1 MEGGSNL
8 KATAHVYVEGD
19 VQGVGFRASAW
30 NVARRFGVNGWVR
43 NVSDGRVEVIIEGEK
58 DSVEKMVGWCN
69 KGPSGSYVTN
79 MKVEWL
85 PYKGEFNTF
94 EIRGTA
100 FR

>member
-1 MEGGSNL
+1 LSDL
-8 KATAHVYVEGD
+8 KSTAHVYVEGE

-30 NVARRFGVNGWVR
+30 NVARRFGVSGWVR
-43 NVSDGRVEVIIEGEK
+43 NLSDGRVEVMIEGEK
-58 DSVEKMVGWCN
+58 NSVEKMVGWCN
-69 KGPSGSYVTN
+69 RGPSGSYVTSV
-79 MKVEWL
+79 KVEWI